1 MSNFGIILTQ
11 VYASHHSMS
20 PLKIFFE
27 HDIHNQKF
35 VTLEF

>member
-11 VYASHHSMS
+11 IYASHISKSH
-20 PLKIFFE
+20 LKIFFE

-35 VTLEF
+35 VMLEF